1 MLHTMK
7 IALLLLIAVVGLL
20 QNQTTINWKNY
31 SQMALGSMKNFP
43 CFLCFMIWNMSNFKL
58 LGAGKNKWQ
67 VDKNENTNEAD
78 WQNIQNLSYSFDRHN
93 LGWNLN

>member
-43 CFLCFMIWNMSNFKL
+43 CFLCFMMGNMSNFKL
-58 LGAGKNKWQ
+58 SGARKKSDKWIKMKTQ
-67 VDKNENTNEAD
+67 MKLIDKIFKIYLTALID
-78 WQNIQNLSYSFDRHN
+78 II
-93 LGWNLN
+93 

>member
-1 MLHTMK
+1 MM
-7 IALLLLIAVVGLL
+7 G
-20 QNQTTINWKNY
+20 
-31 SQMALGSMKNFP
+31 
-43 CFLCFMIWNMSNFKL
+43 NMSNFKL

-67 VDKNENTNEAD
+67 VGKNENTNEAD